1 MKKIVH
7 IIGDLSIGGTERAL
21 SSLLIN
27 FPNKELKYY
36 VISLSGNGYFSDEI
50 KKPFEKVVDSII
62 QTRDLSM
69 SPLFQVMFV
78 LHNTPEKEGHT
89 LEQVISSQYILKDNY
104 SKYDLTFTLEEKA

>member
-7 IIGDLSIGGTERAL
+7 IIGELSIGGTERAL

-50 KKPFEKVVDSII
+50 KKAD
-62 QTRDLSM
+62 T
-69 SPLFQVMFV
+69 
-78 LHNTPEKEGHT
+78 
-89 LEQVISSQYILKDNY
+89 
-104 SKYDLTFTLEEKA
+104 

>member
-50 KKPFEKVVDSII
+50 KKAGIEVFGLNLKGI
-62 QTRDLSM
+62 LSL
-69 SPLFQVMFV
+69 PK
-78 LHNTPEKEGHT
+78 N
-89 LEQVISSQYILKDNY
+89 ILKLIFIVHKIIDVCHLFIIPKNHPGWILHCY
-104 SKYDLTFTLEEKA
+104 SRETTFVNFFLY